1 MLLLQQLQD
10 CLQPKHSHHGNTA
23 GPPGQSQCAVSGG
36 SMPTGVIETVHPASG
51 SCRSTAQMKM
61 IGFRGGMGEFLTGR
75 TWCGVVPPAN
85 LLFPQRKLKA
95 AAWTGFSNDPSMVAT
110 GGTGNPTHAAAAAAL
125 PTHAA
130 AAPEPHV
137 RPVISHGQQ
146 ISCRIACLVL

>member
-1 MLLLQQLQD
+1 MSPRAMCWNGKTLCLLLLLLQGCL
-10 CLQPKHSHHGNTA
+10 CLQPKDSHHGNTE

-51 SCRSTAQMKM
+51 SRRSTAEMKM

-95 AAWTGFSNDPSMVAT
+95 AAWTGFSNDPSCVSFKGAFSSQNFC
-110 GGTGNPTHAAAAAAL
+110 GFDYCSIF
-125 PTHAA
+125 
-130 AAPEPHV
+130 V
-137 RPVISHGQQ
+137 CI
-146 ISCRIACLVL
+146 